1 MSRGPFVAGSNRR
14 ILVPSLSQELS
25 SDDTSDESDSS
36 DSLAEHSSPN
46 QTTASSIST
55 SSPSNS
61 TSAARP
67 PTSSNNSKDNL
78 LYKAESFQV
87 RRLFYKLYLYDF
99 KKKAFHLK
107 LYRIECTTRRRRR
120 CWRLTWWNKHWASF
134 WISSLFG
141 VHKLP
146 KKVKKWSQKGLFSK
160 KPPKIAKRVV
170 TKVSKSI

>member
-67 PTSSNNSKDNL
+67 PTSSNNSKDDL

-99 KKKAFHLK
+99 EKFHLK
-107 LYRIECTTRRRRR
+107 LYRIECTTRR